1 MKRFYSFFLGDN
13 ITNTLLVFLMSF
25 SSVLTLVAGS
35 VRLFIPNT
43 YKIDVLFVY
52 GLLGLLILLAI
63 PQILRRVKVSN
74 LLIISAIFCVFVSS
88 VFFRYHDTDLF
99 LAVLPDIVIRCIPM
113 FIVATT
119 VKNYNNLFTKLHMAS
134 YVIIFA
140 QIGNV
145 TIFNSGVLEETYSQY
160 IAYMMLPA
168 ICILVA
174 SIFRRFNLIDLSASI
189 VAFTFLLMTGARGPV
204 VVVVAFVFA
213 MICLMPMK
221 KTKKI
226 SLGFLFVAIIV
237 IVVFFYREISL
248 FFISVSEELNFST
261 RIFQKILEGAFLESS
276 GRDAITEHTLELIRQ
291 HPMFGV
297 GMLNERVY
305 IANELNSF
313 TDVEGFYP
321 HNIFLELLVQFGIPI
336 GTILIGALVALLGIQ
351 PLLIKSVEKKRVF
364 LLFLFVGLLPLF
376 VSASYLNSVNFYLL
390 LGFSLNSMKFRYK
403 TRERII
409 YDKKDSDD
417 F

>member
-35 VRLFIPNT
+35 VRLFISNT
-43 YKIDVLFVY
+43 YKIDALFVY

-74 LLIISAIFCVFVSS
+74 LLIISAIFCVFVAS

-99 LAVLPDIVIRCIPM
+99 MAVLPDIVIRCIPM

-119 VKNYNNLFTKLHMAS
+119 VKNHENLFTKLHMSA
-134 YVIIFA
+134 YVIVFA

-145 TIFNSGVLEETYSQY
+145 TVFNAGMLQATYSQY
-160 IAYMMLPA
+160 IAYLVLPA
-168 ICILVA
+168 TCILVA
-174 SIFRRFNLIDLSASI
+174 ALFRRFNIADVI
-189 VAFTFLLMTGARGPV
+189 VAIISMIFLLMTGARGPV
-204 VVVVAFVFA
+204 VIAISFVFA

-221 KTKKI
+221 KIKKV
-226 SLGFLFVAIIV
+226 SLGVVFVGA
-237 IVVFFYREISL
+237 IVVVVLFYREIAL
-248 FFISVSEELNFST
+248 FLISVSEELNFST
-261 RIFQKILEGAFLESS
+261 RIFQKILEGGFLDSS

-336 GTILIGALVALLGIQ
+336 GTVLIGALFALLGIQ

-364 LLFLFVGLLPLF
+364 LLFLFIGLLPLF

-409 YDKKDSDD
+409 YDKQDSEEL
-417 F
+417 